1 MSLSRRG
8 FLGAVS
14 VGAAAAGASGLGVLR
29 AARVVARRLGPP
41 VVDDATPG
49 ELGADQLQT
58 LLAAAAAVAGAT
70 IRQEHYAAFFQWR
83 AAHVHGHLRLYERFC
98 AAVDRAARGLE
109 GVTFAGCSPATQHR
123 ILDRAFRARTDAAV
137 PGPWLRR
144 LREYDWQLYERHI
157 LREVLALFAVT
168 DAWLLLGYDAWPG
181 TPRGFERYRRA
192 LVRGS

>member
-1 MSLSRRG
+1 MALSRRT

-14 VGAAAAGASGLGVLR
+14 VSAAVAGASLVGVLR
-29 AARVVARRLGPP
+29 AARTVARRLGPP
-41 VVDDATPG
+41 VVNDAATG
-49 ELGADQLQT
+49 ELSVNQLRT
-58 LLAAAAAVAGAT
+58 LLAAAGAVAGAP
-70 IRQEHYAAFFQWR
+70 IRQEHYAAFFRWR
-83 AAHVHGHLRLYERFC
+83 AAHARGHRRLYERFC

-109 GVTFAGCSPATQHR
+109 GVAFAGCSLQAQNR
-123 ILDRAFRARTDAAV
+123 ILDRAFRARADAAV

-157 LREVLALFAVT
+157 LREVLALFAAT

-181 TPRGFERYRRA
+181 TPRGFDRYRRA